1 MTLSDN
7 VVSISLNELEGIYDD
22 KGHDNSKIVDRAY
35 YNMDQNGNT
44 TETEEVSG
52 YFVLKGARA
61 SEVKVGNTI
70 ALYTGLDPAK
80 AIADPEKYD
89 NNENNHITYLFINK
103 IDGDKYYYGNAS
115 ITDIIKMPEILPLP
129 ADSDLELDDLDNT
142 LEVLVSDLDWSDDI
156 YSNIKLNADTTVDEG
171 DFIALYKGE
180 YGSDNME
187 QVGSYQKVE
196 SIADGGK
203 VLNPVGDECEY
214 VIINVKKSSL
224 SEIAESADTN
234 YSRPI
239 DAMEY
244 ISEDKAKEIEEK
256 AVQDAKESGFVE
268 EAGNF
273 LAKAAMATE
282 GFTSLS
288 GVEGIEGLEN
298 YSYEIK
304 DAADTA
310 WDVHDTT
317 KGMFDKYKSYSKQYQ
332 ERMETYKQFFDEG
345 GDDDDGNVEVQLED
359 IDASIV
365 RGEHLDGGL
374 GVRLFVEFNVEVTI
388 PKFSKNLSEDDEK
401 KEEGSSEDK
410 KDDDKKDSKDDNKED
425 DDKKDSKDGDKKDDD
440 KKEDEEEAEE
450 ENKLNINIQAEFLQ
464 EV

>member
-1 MTLSDN
+1 MTIRSTDHKKTAKEILDLITITNVSHKDSSESDNVYQQKENNVEITGSNGVYTLKGKHFVINELDDGFEKGSSYVIKLPELADGSNDYLSFDGQPDSVREYDISIAQKEVHNMTLSDN

-129 ADSDLELDDLDNT
+129 ADSDLKLDDLDNT

-214 VIINVKKSSL
+214 VIITVKKSSL
-224 SEIAESADTN
+224 SEIAESADTS

-256 AVQDAKESGFVE
+256 TIRDAKESGFVE

-282 GFTSLS
+282 GFTSL
-288 GVEGIEGLEN
+288 V
-298 YSYEIK
+298 
-304 DAADTA
+304 A
-310 WDVHDTT
+310 
-317 KGMFDKYKSYSKQYQ
+317 
-332 ERMETYKQFFDEG
+332 
-345 GDDDDGNVEVQLED
+345 
-359 IDASIV
+359 
-365 RGEHLDGGL
+365 
-374 GVRLFVEFNVEVTI
+374 
-388 PKFSKNLSEDDEK
+388 
-401 KEEGSSEDK
+401 
-410 KDDDKKDSKDDNKED
+410 
-425 DDKKDSKDGDKKDDD
+425 
-440 KKEDEEEAEE
+440 
-450 ENKLNINIQAEFLQ
+450 
-464 EV
+464 